1 MRTIKAKC
9 NKCGADITFD
19 IADMTGGE
27 AKAILEKQTYFNC
40 PGNHVE
46 LAGPLHFVTID
57 WDNVIDEEEM
67 TDERFLQEKRAKY
80 ITVINTKT
88 LQEEYEDV
96 TFFAGMALTTRKS
109 TGKPCAFEFGQ
120 SPSNE
125 RWYFSHD

>member
-1 MRTIKAKC
+1 MRMLKAKC
-9 NKCGADITFD
+9 NKCGASIKYQIDNLTIE
-19 IADMTGGE
+19 E
-27 AKAILEKQTYFNC
+27 AKAIFDKLTYFNC

-46 LAGPLHFVTID
+46 LAGPLNYVTID

-88 LQEEYEDV
+88 LREEYEDV

-109 TGKPCAFEFGQ
+109 TGKPCAFDFGQ